1 VSFVPER
8 SQHVRSGLT
17 IARRGQVSGHL
28 QSLGALADAG
38 DQHFLFVAD

>member
-1 VSFVPER
+1 M
-8 SQHVRSGLT
+8 HH
-17 IARRGQVSGHL
+17 GQVSGHL